1 MLMDEANAGLQIK
14 EVEIGVRYDVNG
26 STKNPI
32 SHGIGVLI
40 KIINSLQFQR
50 PLFYFTLP
58 GAIITLTG
66 ITLGLMFFG
75 DYLAKSSISIAGAF
89 APSASYSLFPT
100 ILAIMMILAGGFLAL
115 TGILLD
121 SMSRMMNQFMNN
133 SQNSSI
139 SKSTGQVDF
148 NKFKEMNIKS
158 K

>member
-1 MLMDEANAGLQIK
+1 
-14 EVEIGVRYDVNG
+14 
-26 STKNPI
+26 
-32 SHGIGVLI
+32 
-40 KIINSLQFQR
+40 
-50 PLFYFTLP
+50 
-58 GAIITLTG
+58 
-66 ITLGLMFFG
+66 
-75 DYLAKSSISIAGAF
+75 
-89 APSASYSLFPT
+89 
-100 ILAIMMILAGGFLAL
+100 MMILAGGFLAL